1 MITDLMDITMFKSIV
16 AITVLTIA
24 ATLGG
29 CSGNPQYGPLTSINA
44 DKSVDIGSYVQ
55 WNAEYAVTAKHVKNV
70 KNVAYVSKD
79 YDLVFFKH
87 KSANPLKWADTKINE
102 PLVSKGFPFFPQR
115 QKENVVSANNVNV
128 NLTLDDMPYYFLMDA
143 QLVGGM
149 SGGPVFNQN
158 NEVVGINIA
167 YTNKRYN
174 IDHKDQVYSI
184 YLSHQGI
191 QQEWNKFVKQ

>member
-1 MITDLMDITMFKSIV
+1 MFKNIV
-16 AITVLTIA
+16 AIALLTIT
-24 ATLGG
+24 ATLVG
-29 CSGNPQYGPLTSINA
+29 CSSEPQYGPLTHVND

-55 WNAEYAVTAKHVKNV
+55 WNDEYAVTAKHVKNV
-70 KNVAYVSKD
+70 KNVAYVSKN

-87 KSANPLKWADTKINE
+87 KSTAPLKWADTKVNE

-115 QKENVVSANNVNV
+115 LKENVVSANNVNV
-128 NLTLDDMPYYFLMDA
+128 NLTLDNIPHYFLMDA

-149 SGGPVFNQN
+149 SGGPVFNQY
-158 NEVVGINIA
+158 NEVVGINIG

-174 IDHKDQVYSI
+174 IDHKEQVYSI

-191 QQEWNKFVKQ
+191 QQEWNKFVSQ

>member
-1 MITDLMDITMFKSIV
+1 MFKNIV
-16 AITVLTIA
+16 AVALLTIT
-24 ATLGG
+24 ATLAG
-29 CSGNPQYGPLTSINA
+29 CSGNPQYGPLTFVNA

-55 WNAEYAVTAKHVKNV
+55 WNDEYAVTAKHVKNV
-70 KNVAYVSKD
+70 KNVAYVSKN

-87 KSANPLKWADTKINE
+87 KSAAPLKWADTKVNE

-115 QKENVVSANNVNV
+115 FKENVVSANNVNI
-128 NLTLDDMPYYFLMDA
+128 NLTLDNMPHYFLMDA

-149 SGGPVFNQN
+149 SGGPVFNQY
-158 NEVVGINIA
+158 NEVVGINIG

-174 IDHKDQVYSI
+174 IDHKEQVYSI

-191 QQEWNKFVKQ
+191 QQEWNKFTKQ

>member
-1 MITDLMDITMFKSIV
+1 MFKNII
-16 AITVLTIA
+16 AIALLTIT
-24 ATLGG
+24 ATLSG
-29 CSGNPQYGPLTSINA
+29 CSGNPQYGPLTHFND

-55 WNAEYAVTAKHVKNV
+55 WNDEYAVTAKHVKNV
-70 KNVAYVSKD
+70 QNVAYVSKN

-87 KSANPLKWADTKINE
+87 KSTAPLKWADTKVNE

-115 QKENVVSANNVNV
+115 LKENVVSANNVNV
-128 NLTLDDMPYYFLMDA
+128 NLTLDNIPHYFLMDA

-149 SGGPVFNQN
+149 SGGPVFNQY
-158 NEVVGINIA
+158 NEVVGINIG

-174 IDHKDQVYSI
+174 IDHKEQVYSI

-191 QQEWNKFVKQ
+191 QQEWNKFVSQ